1 MGKKIS
7 ELQDKVSL
15 SGNERI
21 PFEQDNTNGS
31 ITTSSLKNYISEEI
45 GGGITG
51 NSDKQ
56 ELLNTNSNIGF
67 VSKGDYEANTILF
80 SGKEWIGQIINLHFT
95 QTDGN
100 GAIQLSTTEAEDA
113 IWTNKSMDNIL
124 VPDKFTCCKVLYQT
138 IHLQDDINATFKPKS
153 IEDDLDLVKNR
164 LYNTITEP
172 AGVIDAVGNINLE
185 NNTIVSN
192 GYSSVYFQNTE
203 DDVMELYLK
212 GYSNPYEKKCGVF
225 GFSMSKP
232 DAGVQLENVFISN
245 FKKQDIDLI
254 VKLQPRQFIYI
265 SGNENKVKA
274 SIIRDIKYFVDKQAQ
289 STGNVLCGKKYA
301 ACGDSFTEAVFQNIQ
316 DESGLTG
323 KNSPELWDAQWNC
336 WKSYAYHIAKRN
348 NMVFYQ
354 NGVSGSTM
362 HVQDDNSF
370 AKNRYNNT
378 NKIPLDTDYLTI
390 MFGLNENDIAD
401 SPETLGDENSSDDTT
416 WWGAWNKVLKYYI
429 TNMPNCKIGI
439 IIADSWFNEK
449 LRDATIKIAEYY
461 GIPYLDLKGDPK
473 VPMMIGGRYSSLG
486 KVSPEAVKQRNKAFQ
501 ISDEDKHP
509 NPKAHIYR
517 STIIENFLRS
527 L

>member
-51 NSDKQ
+51 NPDKQ

-95 QTDGN
+95 QNGGN
-100 GAIQLSTTEAEDA
+100 GAIQISTTEAKDA
-113 IWTNKSMDNIL
+113 LWTDKSMDNVL
-124 VPDKFTCCKVLYQT
+124 VPDKFTCCTVLYQT

-153 IEDDLDLVKNR
+153 IEDNLDLVKDR

-172 AGVIDAVGNINLE
+172 AGVTNAVGNINLE
-185 NNTIVSN
+185 NNTIVPN
-192 GYSSVYFQNTE
+192 GYSSVYFQNTG

-212 GYSNPYEKKCGVF
+212 GYSDPYKRKCGVF

-232 DAGVQLENVFISN
+232 DTGVQLENVFISIS
-245 FKKQDIDLI
+245 KKQDIDLI
-254 VKLQPRQFIYI
+254 IKLQPKQFIYI
-265 SGNENKVKA
+265 NGNDNKVRA

-289 STGNVLCGKKYA
+289 STGNVLYGKKYA
-301 ACGDSFTEAVFQNIQ
+301 ACGDSFTEAIFQNIQ

-323 KNSPELWDAQWNC
+323 KDSPELWDAQWNC

-354 NGVSGSTM
+354 NGVGGSTM

-370 AKNRYNNT
+370 AKNRYNDT

-390 MFGLNENDIAD
+390 MFGLNENNIAD

-486 KVSPEAVKQRNKAFQ
+486 KVSPEAVKQRNEAFQ
-501 ISDEDKHP
+501 ISNEDKCP

>member
-31 ITTSSLKNYISEEI
+31 ITTFSLKNYISEEI
-45 GGGITG
+45 GGGVVG
-51 NSDKQ
+51 NPDKQ

-80 SGKEWIGQIINLHFT
+80 SGKEWIGQKINLHFT
-95 QTDGN
+95 QTDNN
-100 GAIQLSTTEAEDA
+100 GAIQISTTEYEDA
-113 IWTNKSMDNIL
+113 IWTDKSLDNII
-124 VPDKFTCCKVLYQT
+124 VPDNFKYCKALYAT
-138 IHLQDDINATFKPKS
+138 IHLQDDINATFKPKN
-153 IEDDLDLVKNR
+153 IEDDLNSTKNR
-164 LYNTITEP
+164 LYNNITEP
-172 AGVIDAVGNINLE
+172 TGVINTSGNINLE
-185 NNTIVSN
+185 DNTITSS
-192 GYSSVYFQNTE
+192 GYLSVYFQNTE
-203 DDVMELYLK
+203 NNPIELHLT
-212 GYSNPYEKKCGVF
+212 GYSNPYEKRYGVF

-232 DAGVQLENVFISN
+232 TTGVQLENVFVSVV
-245 FKKQDIDLI
+245 KKQNIDLT
-254 VKLQPRQFIYI
+254 VELQPKQYIYI
-265 SGNENKVKA
+265 NGNENKIKA
-274 SIIRDIKYFVDKQAQ
+274 STIRDIKYFVDKQAQ
-289 STGNVLCGKKYA
+289 NTGNVLYGKKYA
-301 ACGDSFTEAVFQNIQ
+301 ACGDSFTEAIFENIQ

-323 KNSPELWDAQWNC
+323 KDSPELWDAQWNC

-362 HVQDDNSF
+362 HVQNDVSF

-390 MFGLNENDIAD
+390 MFGLNESNIAD

-486 KVSPEAVKQRNKAFQ
+486 KVSPEAVKQRNEAFQ
-501 ISDEDKHP
+501 ISETDSHP
-509 NPKAHIYR
+509 NPKAHLYR

>member
-31 ITTSSLKNYISEEI
+31 ITTSSLKNYIREEI
-45 GGGITG
+45 QGGVVG
-51 NSDKQ
+51 NPDKQ

-80 SGKEWIGQIINLHFT
+80 SGKEWIGQMINLHFT
-95 QTDGN
+95 QANGG

-113 IWTNKSMDNIL
+113 IRTNKSMDNIL
-124 VPDKFTCCKVLYQT
+124 VPDKFTYCKVLQGA

-153 IEDDLDLVKNR
+153 IEDNLDLVKNR

-172 AGVIDAVGNINLE
+172 AEVINTIGDINLE
-185 NNTIVSN
+185 DNTIASN

-212 GYSNPYEKKCGVF
+212 GYSNPYKKKYGVF

-232 DAGVQLENVFISN
+232 GAGVQLENVFISDI
-245 FKKQDIDLI
+245 KKQDIDLI
-254 VKLQPRQFIYI
+254 VKLQPGQFIYI
-265 SGNENKVKA
+265 NGNENKVKA

-289 STGNVLCGKKYA
+289 FTGNVLYGKKYA
-301 ACGDSFTEAVFQNIQ
+301 ACGDSFTEAIFQNIQ

-323 KNSPELWDAQWNC
+323 KDSPELWDAQWKC

-348 NMVFYQ
+348 NMIFYQ

-362 HVQDDNSF
+362 HVQDNNSF

-378 NKIPLDTDYLTI
+378 DKIPLDTDYLTI
-390 MFGLNENDIAD
+390 MFGLNESAIAD

-439 IIADSWFNEK
+439 IIADSWFSEK

-473 VPMMIGGRYSSLG
+473 VPMMIGGRYPSLG
-486 KVSPEAVKQRNKAFQ
+486 KVSSEAIEQRNKAFQ
-501 ISDEDKHP
+501 ISNENSHP

>member
-1 MGKKIS
+1 M
-7 ELQDKVSL
+7 
-15 SGNERI
+15 
-21 PFEQDNTNGS
+21 
-31 ITTSSLKNYISEEI
+31 
-45 GGGITG
+45 TG
-51 NSDKQ
+51 NPDKQ

-95 QTDGN
+95 QTDGD

-113 IWTNKSMDNIL
+113 IWTNESMDNVL
-124 VPDKFTCCKVLYQT
+124 VPDKFTCCKVLYQA

-153 IEDDLDLVKNR
+153 IEDNLDLVKNR
-164 LYNTITEP
+164 LYNAITEP
-172 AGVIDAVGNINLE
+172 AEVIDAVGNINLE

-203 DDVMELYLK
+203 DDVIELYLK

-254 VKLQPRQFIYI
+254 VKLQPGQFIYI
-265 SGNENKVKA
+265 NGNENKVKA
-274 SIIRDIKYFVDKQAQ
+274 SIIRDVKYFVDKQMQ
-289 STGNVLCGKKYA
+289 SIGNVLYGKKYA
-301 ACGDSFTEAVFQNIQ
+301 ACGDSFTEGAFYNVQ

-323 KNSPELWDAQWNC
+323 KDSPELWDTQWNC

-354 NGVSGSTM
+354 NGSDGSTM
-362 HVQDDNSF
+362 HVQNDNSF
-370 AKNRYNNT
+370 AKNRYNDT

-401 SPETLGDENSSDDTT
+401 TPETLGDENSSDDTT

-439 IIADSWFNEK
+439 IIADSWLSEK

-486 KVSPEAVKQRNKAFQ
+486 EVSPEAVKQRNKAFQ